1 MEDEMTVMQTD
12 RKAQLLAR
20 RADLIRRIDAAEAE
34 LESHSSRDWDDQA
47 LLRET
52 DEVLSG
58 LGLSAQAEARMVDAA
73 LARIDAGTFGICA
86 RCGADIGADRL
97 DAVPYTPFCRD
108 CAA

>member
-1 MEDEMTVMQTD
+1 MTVLLTD

-20 RADLIRRIDAAEAE
+20 RADLTRRMSAAEAE

-47 LLRET
+47 LLRES

-58 LGLSAQAEARMVDAA
+58 LGLSAQAELRMVDAA
-73 LARIDAGTFGICA
+73 LARVDAGTFGTCA
-86 RCGADIGADRL
+86 RCGSDIEPERL